1 MGSPESDETII
12 DFFQNTTII
21 SKFNF
26 DLKLWGRSG
35 GVCGACVTLGWKE

>member
-1 MGSPESDETII
+1 MGSPESGETII

-26 DLKLWGRSG
+26 DLKLWGRSS
-35 GVCGACVTLGWKE
+35 GVCGVCVTLGWKE